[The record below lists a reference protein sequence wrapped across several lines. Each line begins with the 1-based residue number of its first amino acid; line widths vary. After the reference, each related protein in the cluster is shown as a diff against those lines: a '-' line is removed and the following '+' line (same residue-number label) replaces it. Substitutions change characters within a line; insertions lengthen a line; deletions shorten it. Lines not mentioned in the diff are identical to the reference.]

1 MILSTKLGGKLGDN
15 DIDDTV
21 NYTLGG
27 KLGGN
32 DIDDTV
38 GVRTSF
44 STCNVAKYYYSE
56 SSQLGDTTL

>member
-27 KLGGN
+27 KLGDN

-38 GVRTSF
+38 
-44 STCNVAKYYYSE
+44 N
-56 SSQLGDTTL
+56 